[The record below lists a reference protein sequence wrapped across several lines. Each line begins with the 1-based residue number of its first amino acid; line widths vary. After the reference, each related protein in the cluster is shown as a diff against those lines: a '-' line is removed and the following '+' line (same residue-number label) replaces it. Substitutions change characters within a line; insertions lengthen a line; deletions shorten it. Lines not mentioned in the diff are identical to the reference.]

1 MRRAAWPWSSALG
14 GVIAV
19 AALCLTG
26 GSWSCGSNGS
36 SAAVDA
42 GATPS
47 DTGGSDTNAPA
58 GESGGPDAPS
68 SNDAPVDSPVDSAG
82 EGGASPCMAEP
93 PGTLF
98 CADFDHV
105 SAVNQGWTLADVH
118 GDGAGALD
126 TSTFV
131 SPPAS
136 FRATAGGADA
146 SMPSVYELQFTGSA
160 STATYILELDVRFH
174 ASMDTATG
182 VFVATYYPNE
192 GINFY
197 LAQGSLVAAE

>member
-1 MRRAAWPWSSALG
+1 
-14 GVIAV
+14 
-19 AALCLTG
+19 
-26 GSWSCGSNGS
+26 
-36 SAAVDA
+36 
-42 GATPS
+42 
-47 DTGGSDTNAPA
+47 
-58 GESGGPDAPS
+58 
-68 SNDAPVDSPVDSAG
+68 
-82 EGGASPCMAEP
+82 MAEP

-105 SAVNQGWTLADVH
+105 TAVNQGWTLADVH

-182 VFVATYYPNE
+182 VFVATYYPNQ

-197 LAQGSLVAAE
+197 LAQGSLVAAEFPNGPTVTHILPDAFPLPDQWVHLKVAVNAAKLDVFVDGKLELDVAPATAPTAGPRVLHVGLIGSSSQPDSVINYDNVILSAP